1 MLLDV
6 QELNEIILALTV
18 IVLVTQLR
26 LVLLNVAIVSMQ
38 RIVDI
43 LSKLR
48 VNIIQPVLYDSINKP
63 HIHIHIH
70 CSQKLAHSSVQVFSS
85 N

>member
-1 MLLDV
+1 MLLVV
-6 QELNEIILALTV
+6 QELNEIILVLTV

-48 VNIIQPVLYDSINKP
+48 VNIIQLVLYDSIKKP
-63 HIHIHIH
+63 HIHY
-70 CSQKLAHSSVQVFSS
+70 SQKLAHSSVQVLSS